1 MPNLDLKKLNRAELL
16 ELLLAETKENRRLR
30 ELLEEAQAK
39 LEERRLV
46 IDEVGD
52 LANAVVKIN
61 GLMEAAQQ
69 SAAQYLENIKIME
82 KETKDRCKAILEEAK
97 KEAALIR
104 DGELPKECFIQEETV
119 LPEEIEE
126 TIQAEKIIEKATA
139 FTELLTIDDVLTEDL
154 VEETCDNF
162 SEYSD
167 GFVETEMK
175 KVESSI
181 PKEEELLSMIDTLFG
196 NI

>member
-1 MPNLDLKKLNRAELL
+1 MNYNDEYIKWLNQPDIDADIREEL
-16 ELLLAETKENRRLR
+16 
-30 ELLEEAQAK
+30 
-39 LEERRLV
+39 
-46 IDEVGD
+46 ISMD
-52 LANAVVKIN
+52 
-61 GLMEAAQQ
+61 
-69 SAAQYLENIKIME
+69 
-82 KETKDRCKAILEEAK
+82 EEAK